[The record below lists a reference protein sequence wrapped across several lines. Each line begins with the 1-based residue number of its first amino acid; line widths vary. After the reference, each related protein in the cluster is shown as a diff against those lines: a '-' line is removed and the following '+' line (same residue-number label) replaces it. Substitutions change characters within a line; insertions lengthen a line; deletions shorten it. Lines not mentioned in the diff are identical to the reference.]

1 MASMAPFNLQLSQ
14 TNIWEYVVIPTSLI
28 LSLAVNTLVTGLI
41 VFKILKVF
49 LEIKAAELES
59 VELTSEGSSE
69 STGGDAKYRHI
80 IFVIIES
87 GMALFTIQLI
97 RLLFCYYLPM
107 QPTPNFINILIVINQ
122 MFNVI
127 ISSVYFY

>member
-1 MASMAPFNLQLSQ
+1 MTPFELSQ
-14 TNIWEYVVIPTSLI
+14 FNIWQPVVILTSLI

-49 LEIKAAELES
+49 LEIKAVTNSS
-59 VELTSEGSSE
+59 VERTLGVST
-69 STGGDAKYRHI
+69 TGGGVAKYRHI

-87 GMALFTIQLI
+87 GLALFTIQLI
-97 RLLFCYYLPM
+97 RVLFYYYLPK
-107 QPTPNFINILIVINQ
+107 QSPPNLINILIVISQ

-127 ISSVYFY
+127 FFCF